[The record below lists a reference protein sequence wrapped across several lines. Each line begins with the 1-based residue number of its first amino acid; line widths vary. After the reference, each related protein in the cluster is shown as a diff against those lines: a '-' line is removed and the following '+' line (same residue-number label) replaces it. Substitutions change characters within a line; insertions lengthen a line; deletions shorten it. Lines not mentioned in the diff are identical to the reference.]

1 MTKSTHYNQVI
12 HILNELN
19 KSYPTYNVGRHLST
33 ALDGYGD
40 VWGMTN
46 KELVFAL
53 TKYKSQLDADIPHN
67 DESDI
72 DDIIKQ
78 GMDLD
83 NILKEDDTDGY
94 S

>member
-1 MTKSTHYNQVI
+1 MKSTHYNQVI

-19 KSYPTYNVGRHLST
+19 KAYPTYNVGRHLST

-53 TKYKSQLDADIPHN
+53 TKYKGQLDADFPHN

-83 NILKEDDTDGY
+83 NILKEEDTDGY

>member
-1 MTKSTHYNQVI
+1 MKSTHYNQVI

-53 TKYKSQLDADIPHN
+53 TKYKTQLDADIPHN

-83 NILKEDDTDGY
+83 NILKEEDTDGY

>member
-1 MTKSTHYNQVI
+1 VI